1 MKSEEMELFEYND
14 MDVNEDGDT
23 AKSIEEKELS
33 WEEQSVEEES
43 VNIMQDSKLT
53 NIIQRVGVGLLVL
66 SVTAMVSVMMIVLF
80 DKLGAPVGSQQS
92 GVDILEMSEVGN
104 ND

>member
-14 MDVNEDGDT
+14 MYVDGAGDT
-23 AKSIEEKELS
+23 VKSIEEKELS
-33 WEEQSVEEES
+33 WEEQSGEEKS

-66 SVTAMVSVMMIVLF
+66 SVTAMVSVMMVVLF

>member
-1 MKSEEMELFEYND
+1 MKSEEMELFEYNG

-66 SVTAMVSVMMIVLF
+66 SVTVMVSVMMIVLF